1 MIDLFLY
8 IACSENEQQYYM
20 HILEVR
26 LSLTSEIRSTV
37 TGNITDRHSLFV
49 RSPLVSIVK

>member
-26 LSLTSEIRSTV
+26 VSLT
-37 TGNITDRHSLFV
+37 
-49 RSPLVSIVK
+49 VKSDLWLL

>member
-26 LSLTSEIRSTV
+26 IALTSEIRSMVTV
-37 TGNITDRHSLFV
+37 NITNR
-49 RSPLVSIVK
+49 II